1 MHRQGVLF
9 ILRPM
14 QEDKEQTFGYIN
26 PIRPKRGLFSRIIRR
41 LGLEEKLRSVKRNLG
56 LFIAAFI
63 FFAALFGAA
72 FVVLKQLTAESNLGP
87 FLSLIFS
94 DPQAVLKY
102 WDSFALSILES
113 IPGFTAFVF
122 LLSTAFLL
130 LLIRSIILYFGK
142 LLSIIK
148 SIRKQRYEHK

>member
-1 MHRQGVLF
+1 
-9 ILRPM
+9 M
-14 QEDKEQTFGYIN
+14 QRDKEKDFGYIN
-26 PIRPKRGLFSRIIRR
+26 PIRPKRGLFSRIMKR
-41 LGLEEKLRSVKRNLG
+41 LGLEIKLRVVKRYLG
-56 LFIAAFI
+56 FYIIAFI
-63 FFAALFGAA
+63 IFAVLFGTA
-72 FVVLKQLTAESNLGP
+72 FIVLKQLVAESNLGA
-87 FLSLIFS
+87 FLSLILS
-94 DPQAVLKY
+94 DPLAVLKY

-130 LLIRSIILYFGK
+130 LLVRTIILYFEK

>member
-1 MHRQGVLF
+1 
-9 ILRPM
+9 M
-14 QEDKEQTFGYIN
+14 QRDKEKDFGYIN
-26 PIRPKRGLFSRIIRR
+26 PIRPKRGLFSRIMKR
-41 LGLEEKLRSVKRNLG
+41 LGLEIKLRVVKKYLG
-56 LFIAAFI
+56 FCIIAFI
-63 FFAALFGAA
+63 IFAVLFGAA
-72 FVVLKQLTAESNLGP
+72 FIVLKQLVAESNLGA

-130 LLIRSIILYFGK
+130 LLVRAIILYFEK